1 MKPARAISKNIAK
14 NIAKSPA
21 VNPDKSPETMPET
34 PPVPETLDDLLKALA
49 ELVHTA
55 PPAIGKLAA
64 WALENPQD
72 MAFHSVRTLAAKA
85 EVNANT
91 VFRLSVALGFSGF
104 EPCREAFQ
112 AAFRK
117 DDATYGLRAQRL
129 HAGDG
134 AQLPEQIKDAAHR
147 NLDALFS
154 TQHLGQ
160 IAQAVDLMLSARTIY
175 CVGVRSCFALAHYLA
190 YSGHMALEN
199 FAPPLTQSGSIADA
213 IIGCGAEDLVVV
225 ISFAHYSLEVVRAHE
240 IATARGAR
248 LIAITDSYTAPIAR
262 GADVVFDVPMEGP
275 QSLPSLGAA
284 FALTEALVGEMIIRS
299 DSAAARIAD
308 YERQLLDFGVYI

>member
-1 MKPARAISKNIAK
+1 MIDYSQERYSYVSMKTDRNS
-14 NIAKSPA
+14 
-21 VNPDKSPETMPET
+21 VTQDMTPEPQ
-34 PPVPETLDDLLKALA
+34 TLDDLLKALA

-117 DDATYGLRAQRL
+117 EDTTYGSRAQRL
-129 HAGDG
+129 RAEEG
-134 AQLPEQIKDAAHR
+134 AQLAERIRDAAHR
-147 NLDALFS
+147 NLDSLFS
-154 TQHLGQ
+154 AQQLGQ
-160 IAQAVDLMLSARTIY
+160 IQQAVDLMMAAQRIY
-175 CVGVRSCFALAHYLA
+175 CVGVRSCFSLAHYLA

-213 IIGCGAEDLVVV
+213 IIGCGPEDLVVV
-225 ISFAHYSLEVVRAHE
+225 ISFAHYSSEVVRAHS
-240 IATARGAR
+240 IASARGAKV
-248 LIAITDSYTAPIAR
+248 IAITDSYTAPIAR
-262 GADVVFDVPMEGP
+262 GADTVFNVPMEGP

-308 YERQLLDFGVYI
+308 YERQLLDFGVYL